1 MLLLSSAVRQVDDLL
16 LRPVA
21 SQVGDRPLVVVPTE
35 RMQSVPWGL
44 LPSLTG
50 RPVSVAPSAAL
61 WLQAAERTPM
71 TGPVLLA
78 AGPEL
83 PGARREVDEIARL
96 YPNPV
101 VLAGRNCSVGRV
113 ADALQRSR
121 LAHLAAHG
129 AFRADNPLFS
139 SLLLADGPLTVH
151 DLELL
156 RRVPQIVVLAACD
169 SAQSLVCAGNE
180 LLGPAATFLS
190 LGTSALVGSV
200 VPVPDSGGCPV
211 DDRAAR
217 APPPGRSGGHG
228 AGGRTSGGDQRW
240 RARTDGG
247 RRLHL
252 PRGGRAGDDDTAAA
266 CAGRRPLP
274 ARQRSRGA
282 RPVGVAGRAEGNTAP
297 RRSCQTQ
304 ADHVLRGQRGGVV
317 AVHGVLRGRW
327 PAARRDSCVRGS
339 AGWRRA
345 EPLSC
350 RGVPTSGSRLTL
362 CGRTSLFPA
371 AGAEGLAMNLPYV
384 GRAAE
389 MQGLHR
395 ALEEARRGQTVA
407 VFVSG
412 EAGVGKS
419 RLISEFAAEIAGSGV
434 IVLTGTCLDVGE
446 DAPLWPVADVLGR
459 LLRGRQSA
467 ATIELLRPWWGQ
479 LKRLLPMPA
488 TPASPTP
495 TSWPASPA
503 PPEAL
508 SGAASSPAAAWEASG
523 ERQHV
528 STLVEVLLQVVIAL
542 AGRRPVVLCLEDL
555 QWADRST
562 RNLLVFLLANLSAEP
577 VLVICSYRPDALGG
591 THPLRKLL
599 PELRRNRRSRWVE
612 LRPLQ
617 RGDVDQLVAA
627 TLGGDARDQ
636 ATELVWSRGE
646 GHPLYT
652 EEFLHALTHG
662 DVTEVPQTLR
672 ELLLNQVA
680 LLPFEARQV
689 VRAVATGF
697 EPLSHD
703 VLATVVDLP
712 EEALLPAIRAA
723 VDGLVLSADSA
734 SAGYRLRH
742 GFFREVVESELLPG
756 ERAVLHRRH
765 AQALERRPEKGHAY
779 LARLAHHWQRSGDA
793 QRALVALIAAAEEA
807 ERFYGFAEAFHH
819 WTAAVALCDVVP
831 GGRPKAALIERAAQ
845 TAHLSGNHD
854 DAVRLLCAPLDA
866 LPASAVDERRQL
878 LARRGGYLLAAGRV
892 RDAVAEYEQAAALPI
907 AGRADEEAQAAVL
920 GGLAEAL
927 LMAGRYADARAVA
940 RQALAM
946 GQGVASP
953 ARAAPALITLGVSK
967 AYLEDH
973 AAGVADLRKS
983 LDIADRGRHPEDL
996 GRAFVHLA
1004 EVLAGPVNQPDE
1016 GVAIARGRRQGG
1028 HRPRDRADVR
1038 RPAAGHCR
1046 QRALPARSLG
1056 RGRAGGERRARPQA
1070 DRARCHRRAAGQ
1082 VPLARR
1088 PRAPRPCGDGPRS
1101 TRRPDRGSRRAA
1113 VSRAAAHLAG
1123 RPRDVAAAL

>member
-1 MLLLSSAVRQVDDLL
+1 
-16 LRPVA
+16 
-21 SQVGDRPLVVVPTE
+21 
-35 RMQSVPWGL
+35 
-44 LPSLTG
+44 
-50 RPVSVAPSAAL
+50 
-61 WLQAAERTPM
+61 
-71 TGPVLLA
+71 
-78 AGPEL
+78 
-83 PGARREVDEIARL
+83 
-96 YPNPV
+96 
-101 VLAGRNCSVGRV
+101 
-113 ADALQRSR
+113 
-121 LAHLAAHG
+121 
-129 AFRADNPLFS
+129 
-139 SLLLADGPLTVH
+139 
-151 DLELL
+151 
-156 RRVPQIVVLAACD
+156 
-169 SAQSLVCAGNE
+169 
-180 LLGPAATFLS
+180 
-190 LGTSALVGSV
+190 
-200 VPVPDSGGCPV
+200 
-211 DDRAAR
+211 
-217 APPPGRSGGHG
+217 
-228 AGGRTSGGDQRW
+228 
-240 RARTDGG
+240 
-247 RRLHL
+247 
-252 PRGGRAGDDDTAAA
+252 
-266 CAGRRPLP
+266 
-274 ARQRSRGA
+274 
-282 RPVGVAGRAEGNTAP
+282 
-297 RRSCQTQ
+297 
-304 ADHVLRGQRGGVV
+304 
-317 AVHGVLRGRW
+317 
-327 PAARRDSCVRGS
+327 
-339 AGWRRA
+339 
-345 EPLSC
+345 
-350 RGVPTSGSRLTL
+350 
-362 CGRTSLFPA
+362 
-371 AGAEGLAMNLPYV
+371 MNLPYV

-389 MQGLHR
+389 MRGLHR

-419 RLISEFAAEIAGSGV
+419 RLISEFAAEIAGGGV
-434 IVLTGTCLDVGE
+434 IELTGTCLDVGE

-479 LKRLLPMPA
+479 LKRLLPMLA
-488 TPASPTP
+488 TPVSPTPTPTP

-503 PPEAL
+503 PPDAL
-508 SGAASSPAAAWEASG
+508 SGAANSPAAAWEASG

-680 LLPFEARQV
+680 LLPLEARQV
-689 VRAVATGF
+689 VRAAALGF

-703 VLATVVDLP
+703 ILATVVDLP
-712 EEALLPAIRAA
+712 EEALLAAIRAA
-723 VDGLVLSADSA
+723 VDGLVLSPDPA

-819 WTAAVALCDVVP
+819 WTAAVALCDAVP

-866 LPASAVDERRQL
+866 LPAAAVEERRQL
-878 LARRGGYLLAAGRV
+878 LSRRGGYLLAAGRV
-892 RDAVAEYEQAAALPI
+892 REAVAEYEQAAALPI

-1016 GVAIARGRRQGG
+1016 GVAIAREGARVVTDLGIGRTFG
-1028 HRPRDRADVR
+1028 VR
-1038 RPAAGHCR
+1038 LLAIAANGLFRLGRWDEAEQVVNDALARKPTGPDAIDARLARCR
-1046 QRALPARSLG
+1046 LLVG
-1056 RGRAGGERRARPQA
+1056 RGRLDLAAMDLEALDALTAEAVGPRFRGPLLTLRAGLAMWQRRYDEARQAVESGVGAATTDSDDVWLLAPLVWHGLRVEAEAAARGLSAPSVTAARVERLRRYVAQMTERTPASPAVRRTVRGYVALCEGELSRIAGRSESRAWASAAAVWQRERHPYPAAYALLQEAEALFGERTRNA
-1070 DRARCHRRAAGQ
+1070 HAAER
-1082 VPLARR
+1082 L
-1088 PRAPRPCGDGPRS
+1088 
-1101 TRRPDRGSRRAA
+1101 
-1113 VSRAAAHLAG
+1113 RAAAALARQLG
-1123 RPRDVAAAL
+1123 AQPLLEECAALAARARVRLDEDHTTADSESAAAVVTAIGPGAAVPGAASSGRTAEQYLARSPVSSLTPREMDVLKLLVHGHSNREIGKRLFISEKTVSVHVSRILAKLGVRTRVQATAYYVRSH